1 MKFETIKLPLI
12 ILSVCALVVLLL
24 VLFKPEPPRNPVEI
38 KPLIVDVVEVKRRA
52 LSVTIGAQGVVMP
65 RVDTSMI
72 SEVSGRVISVSEKF
86 VVGGFF
92 ERGDVLLEIDDTDY
106 VVKLRQVEA
115 TVALARTKLLQER
128 GFSKVALIEWERRH
142 NKDSLDSP
150 ARDLALRK
158 PQIEEAK
165 AQLGSA
171 LAQLEQA
178 RSNLEKTKFKAPYR
192 GLVKSKSVDISQYVA
207 AGSEIAQL
215 FAVDIAE
222 IRLPVGE
229 SKLAYLNLPDDFI
242 TERDLINASVE
253 LTHTIDE
260 EIYTH
265 QAYLTRTEGVL
276 DAGTRSLY
284 LVAQVPDPYGLENN
298 RKKTSI
304 LRVGT
309 FVDAKIQG
317 KTIPGLVELPRN
329 ILRPGNNIWV
339 VDSQNRLQQRK
350 ITVLRTGGDKMLIS
364 KGLADGDIV
373 SLTSVGPVLSG
384 TPVNIGS
391 IVSQQDAS
399 MLGSEIETKA
409 LPVDKDADVNQ
420 FGGV

>member
-192 GLVKSKSVDISQYVA
+192 GLVKSKNVDISQYVA

-317 KTIPGLVELPRN
+317 KTIPDLVELPRN